1 MPALLAQR
9 VALPARPVARLAASK
24 PLAARAALPVQRTAL
39 APQPLVRLRSSRS
52 TLLLHEQALAPS

>member
-39 APQPLVRLRSSRS
+39 APQPLVRRRPSYL
-52 TLLLHEQALAPS
+52 TLLPQGQARRPS